1 MGLRRWSVWMK
12 LSVVALFFC
21 FLTTFSAYGADQET
35 LDRFEKII
43 KQQQEQIAAQ
53 QKALEQ
59 LQVEVEALK
68 GQTATATV
76 KAATDSPAAVKT
88 GNPKSK
94 VKLYGQV
101 NKAVLFSND
110 GDKATPTWW
119 TTTTLPPVSGCWDP
133 SIPMITLRLAPA
145 SRWNTRPT
153 PATWSARKISA
164 ILPTTNLRNAIWTC
178 GWMPNIRKVLPGLGV
193 HGLGRHF

>member
-1 MGLRRWSVWMK
+1 VEASENRYLQTSFVDDIVSWYLIYQQSRTEGGAMK
-12 LSVVALFFC
+12 TGIVNILQRMFFLAVMVC
-21 FLTTFSAYGADQET
+21 FLTAFSAYGADQET

-110 GDKATPTWW
+110 GD
-119 TTTTLPPVSGCWDP
+119 SGSTYLVDNDNSSTRIGVLG
-133 SIPMITLRLAPA
+133 SI
-145 SRWNTRPT
+145 N
-153 PATWSARKISA
+153 
-164 ILPTTNLRNAIWTC
+164 
-178 GWMPNIRKVLPGLGV
+178 PNDTV
-193 HGLGRHF
+193 